1 MDAIT
6 NKNFIKA
13 LQYFPKWMQIRRR
26 PYKSNAGYLLMSII
40 EEMTDIW
47 KEVDEYAK
55 DFFS

>member
-26 PYKSNAGYLLMSII
+26 PYKSTGGHLLLIYI
-40 EEMTDIW
+40 
-47 KEVDEYAK
+47 KK
-55 DFFS
+55 